1 MRKLCWILLL
11 AVAVMTPALW
21 AEQGAGAKPAAPMTA
36 EDYDALMKKVGPV
49 FTAMSKNL
57 DSGKVDLVPKDAQ
70 QLGELF
76 GQAEKFWAG
85 HKREDAVKWT
95 QAAQKH
101 AGEIAE
107 GVTAALGYLRSD
119 ARVQSGVQERL
130 SRARASVASLG
141 AVCQQCHTTYREGN
155 AASGFRIKA
164 NTLAR

>member
-1 MRKLCWILLL
+1 MI
-11 AVAVMTPALW
+11 AVAVMTPAVW
-21 AEQGAGAKPAAPMTA
+21 ADQGAGATPAAAPVTA
-36 EDYDALMKKVGPV
+36 QDYDALMKKVGPLYA
-49 FTAMSKNL
+49 AMAKNL

-76 GQAEKFWAG
+76 GAAGKFWAE

-95 QAAQKH
+95 QAAQRH
-101 AGEIAE
+101 AGEIAA
-107 GVTAALGYLRSD
+107 GVTAAQGYLRSD

-130 SRARASVASLG
+130 SRVRASVASLG
-141 AVCQQCHTTYREGN
+141 AVCQQCHTAYREGD